1 MIWAKVVHITTRSV
15 IIIISGANKSSIKLG
30 GLIQE
35 THSLDVF
42 FDSVMVGNDEYMLTG
57 VLDTISRTTI
67 ASENAPK
74 GLGHMLVP

>member
-1 MIWAKVVHITTRSV
+1 
-15 IIIISGANKSSIKLG
+15 
-30 GLIQE
+30 LIQE
-35 THSLDVF
+35 IHSLDMF
-42 FDSVMVGNDEYMLTG
+42 FDGVMVGNDEYTLTG